1 MADIAVDMNNGTA
14 YVVWQDGGP
23 NGKVQIRLAKSSD
36 HGQTWTQLGVVN
48 TVSTT
53 DAHTPSVAVDE
64 FGTVAV
70 SYYDYR
76 LNVVNSNDGLETAH
90 WIRRSH
96 DGGASF
102 GPDEMLGTPFDTR
115 KAPYASGYFLGDY
128 DGLASIGD
136 SFEPFWISTQG
147 STAGKPELNGG
158 VDVADRTNVF
168 SAFVP

>member
-1 MADIAVDMNNGTA
+1 MSSGRTA
-14 YVVWQDGGP
+14 ARTARCKSGW
-23 NGKVQIRLAKSSD
+23 AKSSD

-64 FGTVAV
+64 LGTVAV

-102 GPDEMLGTPFDTR
+102 GPDEMLAPFDTR
-115 KAPYASGYFLGDY
+115 KAPYGSGYFLGDS